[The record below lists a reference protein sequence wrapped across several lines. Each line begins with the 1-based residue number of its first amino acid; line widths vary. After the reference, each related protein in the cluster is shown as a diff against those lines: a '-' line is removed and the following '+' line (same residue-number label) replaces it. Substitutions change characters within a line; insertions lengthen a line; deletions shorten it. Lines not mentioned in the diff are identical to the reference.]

1 MVAPEL
7 IVANQIINFQPPNRL
22 LRALIGQPEATAP
35 RSPPTVMGPLTKKA
49 LFFQTSSSPQSSS
62 KSMVIHL
69 FYILLIVL
77 EHTMIL
83 KTTKSSKSHKIS
95 TFILP
100 HHQPLKIC
108 FSCSLIEIH
117 QILCIHFIKHSLNES
132 RQQPVMQTLHRFN

>member
-49 LFFQTSSSPQSSS
+49 LFFQTTSSPQSSS

-77 EHTMIL
+77 EHTTIL
-83 KTTKSSKSHKIS
+83 KTTKS
-95 TFILP
+95 
-100 HHQPLKIC
+100 
-108 FSCSLIEIH
+108 
-117 QILCIHFIKHSLNES
+117 
-132 RQQPVMQTLHRFN
+132 

>member
-35 RSPPTVMGPLTKKA
+35 RSPHTVMGPKST
-49 LFFQTSSSPQSSS
+49 FFSNIEFTSKFIEINGNPFILY
-62 KSMVIHL
+62 VIDCTRT
-69 FYILLIVL
+69 YYDTQNNETIKI
-77 EHTMIL
+77 TY
-83 KTTKSSKSHKIS
+83 KIS
-95 TFILP
+95 TFFLP

-117 QILCIHFIKHSLNES
+117 QILCIHFIKHSLDES
-132 RQQPVMQTLHRFN
+132 RQQPVMKTLHRFN